1 MTRVR
6 VRLSVPETASC
17 TSPVITSAFASA
29 KSPVMGTDVLVS
41 IAWYCPPT
49 NEYFSGSD
57 PFFSCAIPGSSL
69 AATGCQPRA
78 CGATDTFAP
87 VLLPDGFSN
96 TSGSWLRKSA
106 RSGPYTSVASCSI
119 SREILFPA
127 SATLLNTDVSRASAS
142 AAAVA
147 IATPSLSVTLVISC
161 LPRKLLRPRFRRR
174 SIPLQ
179 RTARASLGR
188 RGAGSAASRGQV
200 GYLQARGRH
209 SFRRSISYRH
219 ETADAELAYAWR
231 ITRRRCREAQI
242 VAAPKLAK
250 LRNVRGGRCVSQSC
264 SPPLLFASSDCRDAT
279 RFGDV
284 CSMSASDL

>member
-6 VRLSVPETASC
+6 VRLSVPETGSC

-29 KSPVMGTDVLVS
+29 KSPVMGTDLLVS
-41 IAWYCPPT
+41 MAWYCPPT

-57 PFFSCAIPGSSL
+57 PFFSSTIPGSSL

-127 SATLLNTDVSRASAS
+127 SAILLNTDASRASAS

-147 IATPSLSVTLVISC
+147 VSTPSLSVTLVMSY
-161 LPRKLLRPRFRRR
+161 LPRKLLRPHFRGSRSPSSARPARVSPVARPAVPHRESKLGTFRR
-174 SIPLQ
+174 
-179 RTARASLGR
+179 G
-188 RGAGSAASRGQV
+188 
-200 GYLQARGRH
+200 GRH
-209 SFRRSISYRH
+209 SVWRFISYRH
-219 ETADAELAYAWR
+219 ETNDTESAYAWR
-231 ITRRRCREAQI
+231 IIRGRCRGAQL
-242 VAAPKLAK
+242 VAAP
-250 LRNVRGGRCVSQSC
+250 NSQS
-264 SPPLLFASSDCRDAT
+264 
-279 RFGDV
+279 
-284 CSMSASDL
+284 